1 MTTFA
6 QVNNKNEIM
15 IERNSLINGD
25 CLDVMKD
32 IEDRSVDM
40 ILCDLP

>member
-1 MTTFA
+1 
-6 QVNNKNEIM
+6 M

-25 CLDVMKD
+25 CLDVMKN
-32 IEDRSVDM
+32 IEDHSVDM